1 MKRLVLP
8 GAMLAILVAC
18 ETNEAPTVVDTPTP
32 PVETAGSPVTTGT
45 PEVPP
50 VPETPAAPEAPPA
63 PEAPSAT
70 ETPEAPEPPEAPAP
84 ASEVARSIE
93 TDWAHMP
100 QSDAWTALAAGSI
113 DAIGSPLLKTVP
125 SDIDAFCPAYERLD
139 DTGRRAFW
147 VGLLSAMARFES
159 GFDPSVSFDE
169 RAHCPS
175 CDWALTRDGR
185 HVISRGLL
193 QLSQESANAYRGC
206 PVSIA
211 DEEKLHEPALN
222 LRCGVAIMSRL
233 VSRDGVIS
241 RKDGQWKGGSAY
253 WSVLRPGKLEAIQ
266 AYTSTT
272 ENCGG

>member
-8 GAMLAILVAC
+8 GVLLAFVAAC
-18 ETNEAPTVVDTPTP
+18 ETRDAPAPVAAPSPPAETSEAAPAPEAPG
-32 PVETAGSPVTTGT
+32 A
-45 PEVPP
+45 PEA
-50 VPETPAAPEAPPA
+50 PATPEAPPA
-63 PEAPSAT
+63 PEVPYAPVPVTDTQA
-70 ETPEAPEPPEAPAP
+70 E
-84 ASEVARSIE
+84 IE

-113 DAIGSPLLKTVP
+113 DEIGSPLLETVP
-125 SDIDAFCPAYERLD
+125 SDIVAFCPAYESLD
-139 DTGRRAFW
+139 DAGRRAFW

-206 PVSIA
+206 PVPIA
-211 DEEKLHEPALN
+211 EEEKLHEPALN

-266 AYTSTT
+266 AYTSAT

>member
-1 MKRLVLP
+1 MKRLMLP
-8 GAMLAILVAC
+8 CAMLFVVAC
-18 ETNEAPTVVDTPTP
+18 ETREAPAPVDVPLP
-32 PVETAGSPVTTGT
+32 PVETVASPESAGTS
-45 PEVPP
+45 
-50 VPETPAAPEAPPA
+50 EAPPA
-63 PEAPSAT
+63 PEVPDAPVPVTDAQ
-70 ETPEAPEPPEAPAP
+70 AG
-84 ASEVARSIE
+84 IE

-100 QSDAWTALAAGSI
+100 QADEWTALAAGSI
-113 DAIGSPLLKTVP
+113 DEIGGPLLETVP
-125 SDIDAFCPAYERLD
+125 SDIGAFCPAYERLD
-139 DTGRRAFW
+139 DAGRRAFW

-206 PVSIA
+206 PVPIA

-266 AYTSTT
+266 AYTSAT